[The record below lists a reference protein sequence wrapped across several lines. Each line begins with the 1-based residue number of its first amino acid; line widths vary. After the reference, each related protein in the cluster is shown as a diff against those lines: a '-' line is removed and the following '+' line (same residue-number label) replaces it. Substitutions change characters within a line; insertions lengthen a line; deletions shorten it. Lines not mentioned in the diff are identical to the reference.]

1 MIKFIFL
8 IFILYVLIYNTI
20 QTKVT
25 IEPFEI
31 FHTCPK
37 SFNCNVDKIRK
48 QERIEQLP
56 GYTSILDYM
65 LPREISETPLGI
77 DINYL
82 FNLI

>member
-31 FHTCPK
+31 FLTCPK
-37 SFNCNVDKIRK
+37 SFNCNYEKIKK
-48 QERIEQLP
+48 QKRMEPLP
-56 GYTSILDYM
+56 GYTSILD
-65 LPREISETPLGI
+65 LILSPENSETPLGL
-77 DINYL
+77 DINY
-82 FNLI
+82 F

>member
-25 IEPFEI
+25 IEPFDI

-37 SFNCNVDKIRK
+37 SFNCNIKKIQK
-48 QERIEQLP
+48 QKKMKPLR
-56 GYTSILDYM
+56 GYTSILD
-65 LPREISETPLGI
+65 LILSPENSETPLGI